1 MGKHTAKL
9 GGGVGRGYLRFSSAC
24 MCCCPNYSP
33 AKDDLNA
40 SCGSAKLFSSC
51 ARAFK
56 VSTFLTNMQHHLYLP
71 PTMKTI
77 SLLPSTNLSRS
88 TASPPPSF
96 LQIPASSSLPTTR
109 LAPPDS
115 DHCLYLHLEEGT
127 PHLKAQPV
135 GALQF

>member
-1 MGKHTAKL
+1 MGKHMASL
-9 GGGVGRGYLRFSSAC
+9 GSGRGYLCFSSAYMYC
-24 MCCCPNYSP
+24 FPNYSP

-40 SCGSAKLFSSC
+40 SCSTAMPFSSC
-51 ARAFK
+51 ARVFK
-56 VSTFLTNMQHHLYLP
+56 ASTFLTNMQHHLYLP

-77 SLLPSTNLSRS
+77 SLLPSTNLCRS
-88 TASPPPSF
+88 PASPPPSF

-109 LAPPDS
+109 PAPPDS
-115 DHCLYLHLEEGT
+115 DHCLHLHLEVGT